1 MDYNWYNLFDYWPIY
16 TELPVYQEHFNNM
29 IKNRNAEMNSLCGEG
44 HVLVSVGVALDSIM
58 LRGVSNFCPF
68 TCV

>member
-1 MDYNWYNLFDYWPIY
+1 
-16 TELPVYQEHFNNM
+16 
-29 IKNRNAEMNSLCGEG
+29 MNSRHGEG

-68 TCV
+68 TYVNGDVL